1 MDIDHVFQTIVLSST
16 RLLSMIIKSTNIL
29 DRTSVIRNMRLVS
42 RNFLKMM
49 NEYMLKN
56 CMINVCDMMYYGT
69 STYTFNVKNITK
81 VRLSC
86 LTSIEYESNK
96 DILVEFL
103 RSMKSV
109 NHIEVVYN
117 FQNISILKYF
127 DENTIDI
134 LRIHSDIIPKSG
146 EFRFYKFKKFIHA
159 HCRFY
164 NIFPHIINVNHCILY
179 LFEYTFIIISIFCK
193 CCKIY

>member
-1 MDIDHVFQTIVLSST
+1 
-16 RLLSMIIKSTNIL
+16 
-29 DRTSVIRNMRLVS
+29 MRLVS
-42 RNFLKMM
+42 KKFLKMM

-56 CMINVCDMMYYGT
+56 CMINVCDMMYCGT

-103 RSMKSV
+103 RSIKSA

-134 LRIHSDIIPKSG
+134 LRIHSDIIPKSSNLKNNIDVCPNIKKIVLVYHQDFADYNEIRHG
-146 EFRFYKFKKFIHA
+146 NIVRDIEKYITSKNVEFEFQISDNCLDVFI
-159 HCRFY
+159 
-164 NIFPHIINVNHCILY
+164 
-179 LFEYTFIIISIFCK
+179 
-193 CCKIY
+193 